1 MHKTFV
7 ANIASFSYFESI
19 NLGSGDAEGVSIYK
33 TNCVTSVYLRNA
45 FRMREA
51 KKRMGCYW
59 QWWGWGTEV
68 AGGKH
73 PSDIQFPLYG
83 MVTEYTLQY
92 LSRY

>member
-19 NLGSGDAEGVSIYK
+19 NLESGDAEGVSIYK
-33 TNCVTSVYLRNA
+33 TNCVTSVYLHNV

-59 QWWGWGTEV
+59 QWAMVGVGDR
-68 AGGKH
+68 GGLRET
-73 PSDIQFPLYG
+73 SFR
-83 MVTEYTLQY
+83 YTVSSL
-92 LSRY
+92 RNGN